1 MRLRIRN
8 PYPPYPPAPEGVPNV
23 YWTADLASYQ
33 PVVKYLLNSLREDL
47 ISAKVPEETLP
58 SKATVVT
65 AADNIALSLARVKGK
80 TEPFWSTV
88 SPEQFADDALRVIF
102 PSVEGNKRAQ
112 GEIEHTARL
121 LADNIRDG
129 LVAAGRTPVEPTKVV
144 PTEPAAQATPK
155 PPKATKPK
163 KGASTGASTAAPMV
177 AAAVAEI
184 VPPEKLKVTPEARAE
199 MDEQIEAVVE
209 ALAPPVEAPAP
220 EAPPK
225 KRPTPARRA
234 SEGRASGRAS
244 SRRASGR
251 MRDIDEDAE
260 PPSLRVEGIPRVK
273 ALSEATLRSEREYFY
288 EDDDAVASRGCPQ
301 DRRMRGFWPYL
312 AGMRPTYRPPAATLV
327 KHKDDILLMVIP
339 PGNVV
344 QVFTKGQVT
353 EVFASSRTENAL
365 HIAARYANQ
374 WRGVNDDGDVM
385 RDAKRSRLKTGI
397 YAAYYEGKNTI
408 SDIVRLAEPI
418 VEVMERDPEMSGRR
432 VSNPAPRARYALV
445 GSTRRTEMRT
455 RDLGGSSGSLIIRIR
470 NPRR

>member
-33 PVVKYLLNSLREDL
+33 PLVKYLLGSLREDL
-47 ISAKVPEETLP
+47 ISAKIPEETLP
-58 SKATVVT
+58 SNSVLTN

-80 TEPFWSTV
+80 TEPFWGTV

-102 PSVEGNKRAQ
+102 PSVEGNKRAK
-112 GEIEHTARL
+112 GEIERTARI

-129 LVAAGRTPVEPTKVV
+129 LVAAGRTPVEPSRVV
-144 PTEPAAQATPK
+144 PPPPASPSEAEGPRPRKPKKAAQAVSP
-155 PPKATKPK
+155 
-163 KGASTGASTAAPMV
+163 
-177 AAAVAEI
+177 AVVD
-184 VPPEKLKVTPEARAE
+184 VPPPEQLRVTPEVRAE
-199 MDEQIEAVVE
+199 MEDQIEAVAE
-209 ALAPPVEAPAP
+209 ALAPTVEPPAAAPA
-220 EAPPK
+220 K
-225 KRPTPARRA
+225 KRPPPARRA
-234 SEGRASGRAS
+234 SGGRASGRAS
-244 SRRASGR
+244 GRRASAR

-273 ALSEATLRSEREYFY
+273 ALSEATLRAEREYFY

-312 AGMRPTYRPPAATLV
+312 AGMRPTYRPPASTLV
-327 KHKDDILLMVIP
+327 KYKDDILLMVIP

-374 WRGVNDDGDVM
+374 WRGVNDEGDVV
-385 RDAKRSRLKTGI
+385 RDAKRSRLKTGV
-397 YAAYYEGKNTI
+397 YAAFYTGKGTV
-408 SDIVRLAEPI
+408 SDIVQLAEPI
-418 VEVMERDPEMSGRR
+418 LEVMERDPEMSGRR
-432 VSNPAPRARYALV
+432 VSNPAPRVRYAPA
-445 GSTRRTEMRT
+445 GSTRRAETRT
-455 RDLGGSSGSLIIRIR
+455 RGLGTSTEPLIIRIR

>member
-1 MRLRIRN
+1 VRLRIRN
-8 PYPPYPPAPEGVPNV
+8 PYPPYPPAPEGVPNA

-33 PVVKYLLNSLREDL
+33 TVVRYLLNSLRDDL
-47 ISAKVPEETLP
+47 VRAKVPEETLP
-58 SKATVVT
+58 SSSAILNAT
-65 AADNIALSLARVKGK
+65 DNITLSLARVKGK

-112 GEIEHTARL
+112 REIEHTARL

-129 LVAAGRTPVEPTKVV
+129 LVAAGRTPVEPSRVV
-144 PTEPAAQATPK
+144 P
-155 PPKATKPK
+155 
-163 KGASTGASTAAPMV
+163 AP
-177 AAAVAEI
+177 AVAEEAPAPKSRKPKRAAPA
-184 VPPEKLKVTPEARAE
+184 VAEVPPPEKLKVTPEVRAE
-199 MDEQIEAVVE
+199 IEEQIEAVAETLVPPAEPPAAE
-209 ALAPPVEAPAP
+209 ASPQKPAKRRPP
-220 EAPPK
+220 
-225 KRPTPARRA
+225 PARRA
-234 SEGRASGRAS
+234 SAGRASG
-244 SRRASGR
+244 RRASGR
-251 MRDIDEDAE
+251 MRDVDEDAE

-273 ALSEATLRSEREYFY
+273 ALSEATLRAEREYFY

-374 WRGVNDDGDVM
+374 WRGVNDDGDVL

-397 YAAYYEGKNTI
+397 YAAYYTGKGAI
-408 SDIVRLAEPI
+408 SDIVQLAEP
-418 VEVMERDPEMSGRR
+418 VLEVMERDPEMSGRR
-432 VSNPAPRARYALV
+432 VSNPAPRGGLPEPRAGYAPV
-445 GSTRRTEMRT
+445 GSTRRSEMRT
-455 RDLGGSSGSLIIRIR
+455 RDLGRSSGSLIIRIR

>member
-163 KGASTGASTAAPMV
+163 KGASTGASTGSPASSTR
-177 AAAVAEI
+177 AAAAASHRSMYGSQR
-184 VPPEKLKVTPEARAE
+184 LW
-199 MDEQIEAVVE
+199 
-209 ALAPPVEAPAP
+209 
-220 EAPPK
+220 
-225 KRPTPARRA
+225 RR
-234 SEGRASGRAS
+234 SF
-244 SRRASGR
+244 
-251 MRDIDEDAE
+251 
-260 PPSLRVEGIPRVK
+260 LPR
-273 ALSEATLRSEREYFY
+273 S
-288 EDDDAVASRGCPQ
+288 
-301 DRRMRGFWPYL
+301 
-312 AGMRPTYRPPAATLV
+312 
-327 KHKDDILLMVIP
+327 
-339 PGNVV
+339 
-344 QVFTKGQVT
+344 
-353 EVFASSRTENAL
+353 
-365 HIAARYANQ
+365 
-374 WRGVNDDGDVM
+374 
-385 RDAKRSRLKTGI
+385 
-397 YAAYYEGKNTI
+397 
-408 SDIVRLAEPI
+408 
-418 VEVMERDPEMSGRR
+418 
-432 VSNPAPRARYALV
+432 
-445 GSTRRTEMRT
+445 
-455 RDLGGSSGSLIIRIR
+455 
-470 NPRR
+470 